1 MRRRKKTYI
10 SMYQIKKYGFII
22 NKRRQTDLE
31 AFILND
37 KVKIRLF
44 NYDYYTVLPDRTLMI
59 DINGVRVFEGRCKN
73 RQMFKKIMKRLGI
86 TPHTFSYKF
95 TTLYNYDIVKNGDY
109 VRFLSS
115 DGEYINCQVKERIC
129 DNIHC
134 ETGKVMKKG
143 SLYIHNQ
150 FFDIK
155 DYRNAELQ
163 PF

>member
-1 MRRRKKTYI
+1 MKTKKTYI
-10 SMYQIKKYGFII
+10 SKNQIKRYGFII
-22 NKRRQTDLE
+22 NNRRQTDLE
-31 AFILND
+31 AFILTDNMT
-37 KVKIRLF
+37 IRLF
-44 NYDYYTVLPDRTLMI
+44 NYDYYTVSPDKIIMI
-59 DINGVRVFEGRCKN
+59 DINGNRVFEGCCTNSKRF
-73 RQMFKKIMKRLGI
+73 QKIMKRLKI
-86 TPHTFSYKF
+86 LPHTISQNF
-95 TTLYNYDIVKNGDY
+95 TTLFNYDIVKNGDY

-115 DGEYINCQVKERIC
+115 DGVYINCQVKKRIC

-134 ETGKVMKKG
+134 ETGIIMKKG

>member
-1 MRRRKKTYI
+1 
-10 SMYQIKKYGFII
+10 MYQIKKYGFII

>member
-1 MRRRKKTYI
+1 
-10 SMYQIKKYGFII
+10 MYQIKKFGFVV
-22 NKRRQTDLE
+22 NKLRQTDLE
-31 AFILND
+31 AFIIND
-37 KVKIRLF
+37 KVNIRLF
-44 NYDYYTVLPDRTLMI
+44 NYDYYTVCPDSTLMI
-59 DINGVRVFEGRCKN
+59 DINGERVFEGRCKN
-73 RQMFKKIMKRLGI
+73 RQRFQNIMKRLKI
-86 TPHTFSYKF
+86 NPHTFSYQF

-115 DGEYINCQVKERIC
+115 DGEYINCQVKERIS
-129 DNIHC
+129 DVIHC
-134 ETGKVMKKG
+134 ETGKIMKKG